1 MNPSLKIKDLA
12 NAFASRQVGRM
23 GIVGCKDPE
32 LVNRSFNELTGA
44 LEKHLINGSFFLLGD
59 TPTAADFAFYG
70 QWSQLVIDR
79 SPDK

>member
-12 NAFASRQVGRM
+12 NAFASRQVSRM
-23 GIVGCKDPE
+23 GIVGCEDPE
-32 LVNRSFNELTGA
+32 IINRSFHELTGA
-44 LEKHLINGSFFLLGD
+44 LERHLLNGSFFLLGG

-79 SPDK
+79 SPDE